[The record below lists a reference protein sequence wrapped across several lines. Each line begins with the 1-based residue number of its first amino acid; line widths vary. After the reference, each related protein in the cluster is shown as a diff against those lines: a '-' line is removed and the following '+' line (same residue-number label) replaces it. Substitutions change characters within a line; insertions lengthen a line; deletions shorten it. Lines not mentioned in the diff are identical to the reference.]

1 MASKLLQVPYGT
13 RDILPENMRLKRKIE
28 NNIAETFT
36 KWGYSEVQTPTFEYL
51 DTFSASGDISES
63 NFKFLDRNNNILML
77 RTDMTTPIARLVATR
92 LDATNVNRLS
102 YRAQLFRYEEAQ
114 VGRQCEFTQAGIEMM
129 GGAGAAADAEVLALA
144 VNALLEAG
152 LKDFT
157 ISMGQINFIEGLT
170 EQAKLT
176 AAQAETVKQ
185 YLITKNVVGLEE
197 VINENNID
205 ESLTDIFKELLFL
218 HGGEELLAK
227 MRQKNLNKKSL
238 AAIENLQEIY
248 DLLKI
253 YGIEKYITFDLGL
266 IRDMEYYT
274 GMLFEGFTAHMGY
287 SIIGGGR
294 YDSMMT
300 SFGKPLPATGFA
312 IGIERIMLAL
322 ERLED
327 AKKILEFDVY
337 LGYAEEKL
345 AAAINKCNE
354 LRAAGKTVCMAVA
367 PESKELAKETQTKQ
381 KCRNFEY
388 ME

>member
-114 VGRQCEFTQAGIEMM
+114 AGRQCEFTQAGIEMM

-170 EQAKLT
+170 EQAQLT
-176 AAQAETVKQ
+176 AAPAQPANPS
-185 YLITKNVVGLEE
+185 LLTKHVGGLE
-197 VINENNID
+197 
-205 ESLTDIFKELLFL
+205 
-218 HGGEELLAK
+218 
-227 MRQKNLNKKSL
+227 
-238 AAIENLQEIY
+238 
-248 DLLKI
+248 
-253 YGIEKYITFDLGL
+253 
-266 IRDMEYYT
+266 
-274 GMLFEGFTAHMGY
+274 
-287 SIIGGGR
+287 
-294 YDSMMT
+294 
-300 SFGKPLPATGFA
+300 
-312 IGIERIMLAL
+312 
-322 ERLED
+322 
-327 AKKILEFDVY
+327 
-337 LGYAEEKL
+337 
-345 AAAINKCNE
+345 
-354 LRAAGKTVCMAVA
+354 
-367 PESKELAKETQTKQ
+367 
-381 KCRNFEY
+381 
-388 ME
+388 